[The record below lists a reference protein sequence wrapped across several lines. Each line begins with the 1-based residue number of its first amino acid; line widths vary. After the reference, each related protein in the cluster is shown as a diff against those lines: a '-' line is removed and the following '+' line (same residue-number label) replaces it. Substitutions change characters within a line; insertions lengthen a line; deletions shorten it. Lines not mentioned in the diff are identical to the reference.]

1 MQLRV
6 RWKFEL
12 ETPLSA
18 LVHYLIH
25 LNLVSRAIPSGQAQT
40 SRDWNGVS
48 SQGGKRHNSLRQQKR
63 GFANA
68 ESVAARLVP
77 PQSQSATK
85 SLEPPSFTDSETR
98 ISYCRGRDGLK
109 TKGNA
114 KLTVLGHNQE
124 HGRTRSQCLNAQHER
139 EIRMEGRCE
148 NVADARGK
156 VE

>member
-1 MQLRV
+1 MEFTVRQAKTRLVEKSSRHKLREIGTAFP
-6 RWKFEL
+6 RKAARGTTL
-12 ETPLSA
+12 
-18 LVHYLIH
+18 
-25 LNLVSRAIPSGQAQT
+25 
-40 SRDWNGVS
+40 
-48 SQGGKRHNSLRQQKR
+48 LRQQKR

-124 HGRTRSQCLNAQHER
+124 HGRTPVAMLECSTER
-139 EIRMEGRCE
+139 ERDSNEG
-148 NVADARGK
+148 K
-156 VE
+156 M